1 MSDTPPEI
9 SVEQLQQAP
18 ALDQDRIVTS
28 PRFPRQA
35 ELEWLFVLPGGSTA
49 PARARHEVAGRL
61 NGELTARR
69 KQDVLLLVGE
79 LVANCVVHANAHEA
93 DEIVMELLI
102 APDFV
107 RVAVTDRGSSSTPT
121 VRSKSSILEG
131 GRGLV
136 LVESLSD
143 RWGVTRDGTR
153 LTRVWFEIRREH

>member
-28 PRFPRQA
+28 PRFPRRA
-35 ELEWLFVLPGGSTA
+35 ESEWLFVLPGGSTA

-61 NGELTARR
+61 NGELTAMR
-69 KQDVLLLVGE
+69 KQDVLLLVAE

>member
-18 ALDQDRIVTS
+18 ALDQPHAVTS
-28 PRFPRQA
+28 PRFPRRA
-35 ELEWLFVLPGGSTA
+35 GIEWLCVLPGGSTA
-49 PARARHEVAGRL
+49 PARARHEVADRL
-61 NGELTARR
+61 NGELTAVR

-79 LVANCVVHANAHEA
+79 LVSNCVVHANAHEN

-102 APDFV
+102 APDLV
-107 RVAVTDRGSSSTPT
+107 RLAVTDRGSSSTPT
-121 VRSKSSILEG
+121 VRSNSSVLEG

-136 LVESLSD
+136 LVEALSD

>member
-1 MSDTPPEI
+1 MSDTPGEI
-9 SVEQLQQAP
+9 SVEPLQQAP
-18 ALDQDRIVTS
+18 ALNQPPVTS
-28 PRFPRQA
+28 PRFPRRA
-35 ELEWLFVLPGGSTA
+35 GSEWLFVLPGGSTA

-61 NGELTARR
+61 NSELTAMR

-107 RVAVTDRGSSSTPT
+107 RVAVTDRGSSSAPT

-136 LVESLSD
+136 LVEALSD
-143 RWGVTRDGTR
+143 RWGVTRDGTQ